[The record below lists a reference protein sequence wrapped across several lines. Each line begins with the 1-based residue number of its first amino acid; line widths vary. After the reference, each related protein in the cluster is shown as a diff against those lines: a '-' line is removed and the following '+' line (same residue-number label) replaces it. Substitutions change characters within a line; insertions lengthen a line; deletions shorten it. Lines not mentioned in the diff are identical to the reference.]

1 MDDLIRLFDVRGFL
15 LLAVVFLPLERLMA
29 LRKEQ
34 RVLRRLWQT
43 DLLYHFVNKL
53 IIGLVLLAAI
63 AAFGVLAARFVPA
76 GIQAFVRNQSL
87 WIQVPTAIVLCDL
100 FFYAAHRTFH
110 VVPALWRFHAVHH
123 SIEELDWLA
132 SIRVH
137 PVDQIITKGFSILPL
152 YALGFSTPAIALF
165 AAINMWQGVLSHA
178 NLRLRFGPLRWIV
191 GGPEFHHWHHAA
203 EASAYNRNFAA
214 QVPLIDLLFGTL
226 YMPKGKAPD
235 RYGVDEAVPGTYLGQ
250 LLYPLRRRTAPSTRQ
265 IAET

>member
-15 LLAVVFLPLERLMA
+15 LLALVFIPLERLMA

-34 RVLRRLWQT
+34 RVFRRLWRT

-63 AAFGVLAARFVPA
+63 AAFGALAARFVPA
-76 GIQAFVRNQSL
+76 GLQGLVAGQSL
-87 WIQVPTAIVLCDL
+87 WVQVPAAVILCDL
-100 FFYAAHRTFH
+100 FFYAAHRAFH
-110 VVPALWRFHAVHH
+110 AVPVLWRFHAVHH

-137 PVDQIITKGFSILPL
+137 PVDQIITKGFSLVPL

-165 AAINMWQGVLSHA
+165 AVINMWQGVLSHA
-178 NLRLRFGPLRWIV
+178 NVRIRFGPLRWLV
-191 GGPEFHHWHHAA
+191 GGPEFHHWHHAS

-214 QVPLIDLLFGTL
+214 QVPLIDLIFGTL
-226 YMPKGKAPD
+226 YFPD
-235 RYGVDEAVPGTYLGQ
+235 GRRPEKYGVDEPVPGSYLGQ
-250 LLYPLRRRTAPSTRQ
+250 LLYPVRPRPARTAQS